1 MKLATRVA
9 APLGIG
15 VPDAAAAAGRLGFR
29 NANPANGLREAPSL
43 SMLGRYKPD
52 LRTRRV
58 AVLVADGTDM
68 LSVRLVLQ
76 ELTEAGLQCLMI
88 GPQLGHVAT
97 ATGKSLA
104 VTKTFHN
111 TASVVFDAVL
121 IPGGSGSASALCQL
135 GVAVHFVLEAYKHC
149 KPICAVNEGT
159 RLLATLGF
167 SLSTQK
173 GVALTVPTP
182 GLVLADS
189 QKTAEGEI
197 TQEFIAAIAL
207 HRHWDRVNV
216 DAIPA

>member
-1 MKLATRVA
+1 
-9 APLGIG
+9 
-15 VPDAAAAAGRLGFR
+15 
-29 NANPANGLREAPSL
+29 
-43 SMLGRYKPD
+43 
-52 LRTRRV
+52 
-58 AVLVADGTDM
+58 
-68 LSVRLVLQ
+68 
-76 ELTEAGLQCLMI
+76 
-88 GPQLGHVAT
+88 
-97 ATGKSLA
+97 
-104 VTKTFHN
+104 
-111 TASVVFDAVL
+111 VL

-197 TQEFIAAIAL
+197 THEFIAAIAL